1 MENNICDKLKKKEH
15 GYFFLF
21 IKFMKLFFVTDTFS
35 KQLHGSQKKS
45 FTFYRG
51 GEKLNKNSLNNNKK
65 MKRNFHNEKIIHRSC
80 DYFKKL
86 SHIKTRPTFRHGD
99 AAIAGCYGD
108 HVTWQTAPPPS
119 PHLFLRSCA
128 HFIDVSSPSLV
139 GGHWECPRQLHCNS
153 IINNTAEFR
162 FFIFCHVSFSC
173 PFNNIFP
180 KQLRKSEPECFK
192 KNKRWINPMYWEQL
206 TITLLLNLFT

>member
-1 MENNICDKLKKKEH
+1 
-15 GYFFLF
+15 
-21 IKFMKLFFVTDTFS
+21 MKLFFVTDTFS

-51 GEKLNKNSLNNNKK
+51 GKKLNKNSLNNNKK

-119 PHLFLRSCA
+119 PIFFWDLVHILLT
-128 HFIDVSSPSLV
+128 SPPPHWLV
-139 GGHWECPRQLHCNS
+139 VIESVRGNYILIQS
-153 IINNTAEFR
+153 
-162 FFIFCHVSFSC
+162 
-173 PFNNIFP
+173 
-180 KQLRKSEPECFK
+180 
-192 KNKRWINPMYWEQL
+192 
-206 TITLLLNLFT
+206 